1 MNITQSQI
9 SALYVTLFGR
19 AGEGSGNKYWQYV
32 ASSQNLTLADIANSM
47 LNSAPAKEFFGSNL
61 NSDENFIAHIYK
73 TTLNKDANSD
83 AEGKAFWLKA
93 LKSGTDRGTM
103 ITELLK
109 AAADPKYANSTDE
122 ATKAAHNL
130 LVNKI
135 LASDAVADAI
145 QNLPAGNQATALK
158 SFQEINNAITATS
171 TIEQIKDIIK
181 SKSNLNLDS
190 TKLENSLSSA

>member
-32 ASSQNLTLADIANSM
+32 ASSQNITLADIANSM

-83 AEGKAFWLKA
+83 AEGKAFWLNA

-103 ITELLK
+103 VTELLK
-109 AAADPKYANSTDE
+109 AAADPKYASSTDE

-135 LASDAVADAI
+135 LAS
-145 QNLPAGNQATALK
+145 GGK
-158 SFQEINNAITATS
+158 SSYRFKIFSRNKQCHNRDLYYRTNKRYHKVKKQPKPRLYQT
-171 TIEQIKDIIK
+171 
-181 SKSNLNLDS
+181 
-190 TKLENSLSSA
+190 

>member
-83 AEGKAFWLKA
+83 AEGKAFWLNA

-103 ITELLK
+103 VTELLK
-109 AAADPKYANSTDE
+109 AAADPKYASSTDE

-145 QNLPAGNQATALK
+145 QNLPAGN
-158 SFQEINNAITATS
+158 
-171 TIEQIKDIIK
+171 
-181 SKSNLNLDS
+181 
-190 TKLENSLSSA
+190 